1 MPPRSDQQESLFALR
16 RQRRM
21 TRTHAV
27 LWGMILTATTA
38 DIVLTMAGTASGLQE
53 GNAVVGAMMGAF
65 GPVGLWVVKFAALV
79 WLVGGWAVLSDRNA
93 AIFLALFASVTTV
106 VAVYNAV
113 LLVEV
118 GVLSV

>member
-1 MPPRSDQQESLFALR
+1 
-16 RQRRM
+16 M
-21 TRTHAV
+21 TRRHAA
-27 LWGMILTATTA
+27 LWGVILTTTA
-38 DIVLTMAGTASGLQE
+38 ADMVLTMAGTASGLQE
-53 GNAVVGAMMGAF
+53 GNVVVGAMMGAF
-65 GPVGLWVVKFAALV
+65 GPAGLWVVKFAAMV

-106 VAVYNAV
+106 VTVYNAV